1 MIWKKWV
8 LPLDFIKMSGQ
19 STRIFLHYNAIESY
33 GKGKD
38 SKASEQLFDRGG
50 LSIYIHITRA
60 EYYNFK
66 IEDYK

>member
-1 MIWKKWV
+1 
-8 LPLDFIKMSGQ
+8 MSGQ